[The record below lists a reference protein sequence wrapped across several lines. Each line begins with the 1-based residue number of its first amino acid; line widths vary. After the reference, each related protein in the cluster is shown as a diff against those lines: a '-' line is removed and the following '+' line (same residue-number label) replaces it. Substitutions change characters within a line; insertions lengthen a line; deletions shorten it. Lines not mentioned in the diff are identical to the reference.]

1 MKQLNVSR
9 VFKKCIPSIVDATG
23 GFSFPGGKN
32 EAMFFGVTVSSFD
45 IIRLIMKGVHKFKTL
60 ERTLSPA
67 GVKSPGVGV
76 KILLKLQ
83 AA

>member
-9 VFKKCIPSIVDATG
+9 AFKKFIPSIADAMG

-32 EAMFFGVTVSSFD
+32 EAMFFRVTVSSFD

-60 ERTLSPA
+60 ERTPSPA
-67 GVKSPGVGV
+67 GVKSPGGRV

-83 AA
+83 ST